1 MINPL
6 FRRSPSEIYND
17 FRKKANEWW
26 SMVMLSAKITRS
38 AEGKNPQDQVQLS
51 VPQQPGEQAATMSAP
66 RCETWGDIQVP
77 PNNCPTMVLRSAFG
91 GWGFPLADPRH
102 RPDIGKRGDRGL
114 FCDVS
119 GNLVYLHGSQSATPE
134 QIDIVHKT
142 GSAEK
147 FKQDGTITIDSATG
161 KDVVVNAGTK
171 QVARVDDQAD
181 CGSLTISTVQVSVVP
196 PILGVQV
203 LYTEPGSGVGTV
215 VLQINIPGGVAVI
228 PPIGPPLIV
237 PIKAIITTGAPNFKG

>member
-102 RPDIGKRGDRGL
+102 RPDMGKRGDRGL
-114 FCDVS
+114 FCDVA
-119 GNLVYLHGSQSATPE
+119 GNLIYMHGSQSATPG
-134 QIDIVHKT
+134 QIDITHKT
-142 GSAEK
+142 GSSILIKE
-147 FKQDGTITIDSATG
+147 DGSITIDAVSG
-161 KDVVVNAGTK
+161 KDVKVNNGVLEVARKTDGVDPTSDMITWMT
-171 QVARVDDQAD
+171 QVAA
-181 CGSLTISTVQVSVVP
+181 GIPTNTP
-196 PILGVQV
+196 PSPALPATFAEIAAG
-203 LYTEPGSGVGTV
+203 
-215 VLQINIPGGVAVI
+215 AARF
-228 PPIGPPLIV
+228 
-237 PIKAIITTGAPNFKG
+237 KA

>member
-17 FRKKANEWW
+17 FRKKANDWW

-51 VPQQPGEQAATMSAP
+51 VSQQPGEQAATMSAP
-66 RCETWGDIQVP
+66 RCEGWGDIQVP

-102 RPDIGKRGDRGL
+102 RPDMGKRGDRGL
-114 FCDVS
+114 YCDVS
-119 GNLVYLHGSQSATPE
+119 GNLIYMHGSQSSTPE

-147 FKQDGTITIDSATG
+147 FKKDGSVTVDSATG

-171 QVARVDDQAD
+171 EVARKGDSVQSGQLSVTVA
-181 CGSLTISTVQVSVVP
+181 TIAGGQQVNLV
-196 PILGVQV
+196 
-203 LYTEPGSGVGTV
+203 Y
-215 VLQINIPGGVAVI
+215 
-228 PPIGPPLIV
+228 
-237 PIKAIITTGAPNFKG
+237 TTGAGTPTPLLSFTVIAGAVAILAPAALATASIDGNITSGAANFKA

>member
-17 FRKKANEWW
+17 FRKKANDWW

-102 RPDIGKRGDRGL
+102 RPDMGKRGDRGL
-114 FCDVS
+114 FCDVA
-119 GNLVYLHGSQSATPE
+119 GNLIYMHGSQSATPG
-134 QIDIVHKT
+134 QIEILHNKGAIYIIDK
-142 GSAEK
+142 
-147 FKQDGTITIDSATG
+147 DGEVQIKSNVR
-161 KDVVVNAGTK
+161 KNVVVNNGTLD
-171 QVARVDDQAD
+171 VARDGDDVNPNTQMAAWM
-181 CGSLTISTVQVSVVP
+181 LA
-196 PILGVQV
+196 
-203 LYTEPGSGVGTV
+203 VGTY
-215 VLQINIPGGVAVI
+215 LRGLGAPI
-228 PPIGPPLIV
+228 PPEPAPIGNIQTLV
-237 PIKAIITTGAPNFKG
+237 TRFKA